1 MSCQRAVAQNTL
13 CLAREPRPPGKV
25 GLLIWLSL
33 VADRW
38 VCLLPFT
45 PSHMCK
51 EGRRY
56 VRSTGNCQAPPKSRK
71 NDDKMI
77 SETKNLNFFQI
88 KMCIEFPVLRTYRR
102 PSLHMW
108 LGVKGRRQAHRPAT
122 SDNRISKAT
131 LQDLMCLAPSWE
143 MRVCIKIIILFQ

>member
-1 MSCQRAVAQNTL
+1 MSCQRAVAQDTL

-56 VRSTGNCQAPPKSRK
+56 VRSTGNCLAPPKSRK
-71 NDDKMI
+71 NQEKLI
-77 SETKNLNFFQI
+77 SETPKTSKKRFG
-88 KMCIEFPVLRTYRR
+88 E
-102 PSLHMW
+102 
-108 LGVKGRRQAHRPAT
+108 LGIPCATHIPPAVFAHVAWSEGKKASSSTGYKRQP
-122 SDNRISKAT
+122 NSKAT